1 MIRTQIKRKIR
12 GARYIKKG
20 VDVMRDK
27 KLKLEDLKSSHAL
40 GGAGEEDT

>member
-1 MIRTQIKRKIR
+1 MIRTQRKRKLR
-12 GARYIKKG
+12 GVHQDSEG